1 MHKNKYN
8 KLCKTN
14 EKIMI
19 EWKMIDEKKKS
30 RILSLT
36 KQYETNK
43 RKGER

>member
-19 EWKMIDEKKKS
+19 EWKMIDEKKK
-30 RILSLT
+30 
-36 KQYETNK
+36 KVVY
-43 RKGER
+43 

>member
-19 EWKMIDEKKKS
+19 EWKMIDEKKKKS
-30 RILSLT
+30 YIELN
-36 KQYETNK
+36 ETIRNK
-43 RKGER
+43 